1 MPITLLFGPFEI
13 VDAPVSD
20 PVDGV
25 VKTDR
30 SLTGQWQGRDIK
42 ALSDGIPIEVTAVD
56 GPADTYRAVN
66 TGALPVRFVF
76 GFPNKDRVY
85 VPDQATTYG
94 LEFAQ
99 MAADVIALSRF
110 TCHIRAEGDGEEN
123 EFSGNA
129 LGIAVSPNKAAF
141 EKAGKIQLDDGDEH
155 FLMMPS
161 TEENGDEI
169 WEINFQLDTDVGR
182 PASIGAVS
190 DQFYIEIFDEAPL
203 AAIIPRAL
211 TPGVRLRPR
220 NGNGFG
226 EGNLAIL
233 RESSPFRLTDGGHH
247 SRPSTLSPLLK
258 GNLGPFEINTNGI
271 VAGVVFPTAVAGPNA
286 RLEDFG
292 RFLGFDTTRKSDDTN
307 GARAEYAVRPVV
319 GKLEIRYD
327 GGAPRIGTSAG
338 ASLSEAPLAPGEHR
352 LVVAGEIQHL
362 GVADQS
368 GAGRRLYG
376 TEIVLRHNTAVP
388 REAGAVSESSADNDR
403 VEVQSVTVPFAV
415 ARVSANRARLN
426 SALGVV
432 GINSN
437 AALAASEVLSVGDV
451 VMDIQPADD
460 AVTIHTRY
468 STAGPADTW
477 SFKIT
482 QFRKTPL
489 KGDANLV
496 LSEDED
502 EPDRQVHDPRQEK
515 YVPKGDAPYVE
526 KVFKSD
532 GTLLE
537 TRLRGEITVNGA
549 SDILDG
555 FASAL
560 SSTRPN
566 QPENTG
572 LSFGA
577 NSKVSRKVQNGL
589 LPENIMEM
597 AKRGQS
603 LHEEIYEN
611 IDVGMDFPEV
621 PMGSIGNVSQLRD
634 SRKPKIFW
642 TEVGANLSNH
652 EIRRHWVE
660 PASSANNERKT
671 DFEDFKERNKG
682 QLRKILDDNLAEV
695 EKLAWQ
701 MPAGWHVALDENST
715 LVFDAIRNLPT
726 EAEEFDVRAPLV
738 RIGPDE
744 NGTKSLIADIP
755 AYTPPNGQ
763 EVPRFYKALP
773 VSDDDDG
780 WWLRVV
786 DKKAPP
792 AKGNASNPLQDD
804 WSGVF
809 LFNGRVDPPAA
820 LPAIARKVL
829 SQLRYPLAW
838 VDGQGASAVVRYDY
852 AAEGTET
859 LIGLDSELDTLIDV
873 PVADLQ
879 RPANLQGVGLILT
892 EANVLM
898 HQNQVIRLDLEF
910 WWQLPFFDK
919 ELKRDKRIPNFLVIT
934 GRWETDAG
942 EERLELKASSPDTG
956 FTVDMLDLERIE
968 VSQITLDGERES
980 EDKYKWSADMDGALK
995 FKEGGLLDEAT
1006 KGRLKQLLFSGLKFD
1021 LDNPF
1026 KNWSFPDL
1034 DIDGKLDISF
1044 KGFKFDIKSLRLQN
1058 PANENGELPDLGV
1071 QWRRFSL
1078 VGDLNISSFLP
1089 DFPVIPRVKAALN
1102 IDWGQEGGGPL
1113 GLNFSFDKL
1122 GWGALDFCLFNAM
1135 HVTAEADY
1143 DKDKNRFVGKAVAKW
1158 DLGGDGC
1165 GKPLEPKDKDP
1176 SSLSML
1182 FVYGDETDA
1191 DEKYWVFSVG
1201 GGSADE
1207 TMDLGILTAKQIT
1220 LFAAHQ
1226 ATKPGLRQ
1234 AILSTDLDD
1243 ISEKLTDGTEWRYTD
1258 EYSWIVGLDAKEL
1271 TIKHVEIFDGQD
1283 ITLIMSDDG
1292 IIRVGFTIQI
1302 FDLDFGGTRIV
1313 LMIDTK
1319 NKTIG
1324 GSLTLPSLNWGTFFL
1339 DLGTV
1344 AFVVGPKRFE
1354 FDWGYPHDMNWTRA
1368 VKFYWRPPTYP
1379 IPINAVEG
1387 GVLVRIGK
1395 IADEEDN
1402 ALIVAVAIR
1411 VGYREHIGARGGA
1424 LGAYIG
1430 GSIFIEGIVVGGYL
1444 EALNEKWYFQKGTI
1458 AISISAR
1465 GGLYVLG
1472 YKWDI
1477 LKVDA
1482 RAWSTL
1488 ILTVG
1493 ITRGSVALRYEAG
1506 FSATFQ
1512 VCVTPCTCARGTIY
1526 FDYALGAE
1534 SPIAD
1539 FIDFSATTEVAAIRD
1554 SRQAVSENLAR
1565 GRSREDALM
1574 AGLAA
1579 LYDTNAQGGTDGAL

>member
-13 VDAPVSD
+13 VNAPVSD

-30 SLTGQWQGRDIK
+30 SSSGQWQGRDIK
-42 ALSDGIPIEVTAVD
+42 ALRDGIPIEVTAVD
-56 GPADTYRAVN
+56 GQADTYRAVN

-76 GFPNKDRVY
+76 GFPNNDRVY

-110 TCHIRAEGDGEEN
+110 TCHIRAEGDGEES
-123 EFSGNA
+123 EFARNA
-129 LGIAVSPNKAAF
+129 LGIAVSPNKAAY
-141 EKAGKIQLDDGDEH
+141 EKAGKIQLDDGDKH
-155 FLMMPS
+155 FLMVPS
-161 TEENGDEI
+161 IEENGDEI
-169 WEINFQLDTDVGR
+169 WEVNFQLETDVGR
-182 PASIGAVS
+182 PASIGAFS
-190 DQFYIEIFDEAPL
+190 DQFYFEIVDEAPL

-220 NGNGFG
+220 SDGRFDAGNIP
-226 EGNLAIL
+226 AL
-233 RESSPFRLTDGGHH
+233 RDSAPFKLTDGGHH

-258 GNLGPFEINTNGI
+258 GNLGPFEINADGI

-319 GKLEIRYD
+319 GTLEIRYD
-327 GGAPRIGTSAG
+327 GGTPRIGTNAG
-338 ASLSEAPLAPGEHR
+338 ASLTEAPLAPGEHR

-388 REAGAVSESSADNDR
+388 IDERAGLESSVDDDR
-403 VEVQSVTVPFAV
+403 VEVQAATVPFAV

-437 AALAASEVLSVGDV
+437 SALAASEVLSVGDV

-477 SFKIT
+477 SFQIAR
-482 QFRKTPL
+482 FRKTPL

-496 LSEDED
+496 QAEG
-502 EPDRQVHDPRQEK
+502 EPDRQVHDPRQEE
-515 YVPKGDAPYVE
+515 YVPESGAPYVE

-537 TRLRGEITVNGA
+537 TRLRDEVTANGA
-549 SDILDG
+549 SDIFDG

-572 LSFGA
+572 LSFGS
-577 NSKVSRKVQNGL
+577 NSKVSRKVQNAL

-611 IDVGMDFPEV
+611 IDVAMDFPEV
-621 PMGSIGNVSQLRD
+621 PVGSIGNVSELRN
-634 SRKPKIFW
+634 SRKPKISW
-642 TEVGANLSNH
+642 TEEGANLSNH
-652 EIRRHWVE
+652 EIRRHWLDLG
-660 PASSANNERKT
+660 ASTNQSLNA
-671 DFEDFKERNKG
+671 DFERFKEANKG
-682 QLRKILDDNLAEV
+682 QIRKILDDDLSEV

-701 MPAGWHVALDENST
+701 MPAGWHVALDEESA
-715 LVFDAIRNLPT
+715 LVFDVIRNLPVKM
-726 EAEEFDVRAPLV
+726 DPGDPRAPFL
-738 RIGPDE
+738 RIEAAGD
-744 NGTKSLIADIP
+744 GKKSLVAAVPEYTLPDGEKVPEFNGRIP
-755 AYTPPNGQ
+755 
-763 EVPRFYKALP
+763 L
-773 VSDDDDG
+773 SDDDD
-780 WWLRVV
+780 WWLKIL
-786 DKKAPP
+786 DTNTPP
-792 AKGNASNPLQDD
+792 ARGNASHPLQDD
-804 WSGVF
+804 WTGIF

-829 SQLRYPLAW
+829 SQLRFPLAW

-852 AAEGTET
+852 EAEGTET

-892 EANVLM
+892 KANVLM
-898 HQNQVIRLDLEF
+898 HQNQVIRVDLEF

-919 ELKRDKRIPNFLVIT
+919 ELKRDKRIPNFLIIT
-934 GRWETDAG
+934 GRWETDGG
-942 EERLELKASSPDTG
+942 EERLELKASSPNLG
-956 FTVDMLDLERIE
+956 FKVDMLDLERIE
-968 VSQITLDGERES
+968 VSQITLDGKRES

-1006 KGRLKQLLFSGLKFD
+1006 KGRLKQLVFSGLKFD

-1026 KNWSFPDL
+1026 KDWSFPDL

-1044 KGFKFDIKSLRLQN
+1044 KGFKFDVKSLRIQN
-1058 PANENGELPDLGV
+1058 PANENGKLPDLSV

-1078 VGDLNISSFLP
+1078 VGELNISSFLP

-1143 DKDKNRFVGKAVAKW
+1143 EKDKNRFVGKAVAKW

-1207 TMDLGILTAKQIT
+1207 TMDLGIMTAKQIT

-1243 ISEKLTDGTEWRYTD
+1243 ISEKLTDATDWRYTD

-1395 IADEEDN
+1395 IADEVDN

-1512 VCVTPCTCARGTIY
+1512 VCVTPCTCAGGTIY

-1539 FIDFSATTEVAAIRD
+1539 FIDFSAETEVEAIKD
-1554 SRQAVSENLAR
+1554 SRQAVTENLAR

-1579 LYDTNAQGGTDGAL
+1579 LYDTSAQGGTDGAF

>member
-1 MPITLLFGPFEI
+1 MPITLFFGPFEI
-13 VDAPVSD
+13 ENAPVSD
-20 PVDGV
+20 PLDGV
-25 VKTDR
+25 VETDR
-30 SLTGQWQGRDIK
+30 SLTGQWQGRNIR
-42 ALSDGIPIEVTAVD
+42 ALKDGIPINVTKVD
-56 GPADTYRAVN
+56 GAEDTYRAVN
-66 TGALPVRFVF
+66 IGAVPMRFVF

-85 VPDQATTYG
+85 VSDQATTYG
-94 LEFAQ
+94 LEFAL
-99 MAADVIALSRF
+99 MAADAIALDKF
-110 TCHIRAEGDGEEN
+110 TCHVRAKGAGEES
-123 EFSGNA
+123 EFENNA
-129 LGIAVSPNKAAF
+129 LGVSFAPNKATF
-141 EKAGKIQLDDGDEH
+141 QKAGKLLINDGREYFPMVPLSED
-155 FLMMPS
+155 
-161 TEENGDEI
+161 NGDEI
-169 WEINFQLDTDVGR
+169 WKISFQLENYFGQSADISA
-182 PASIGAVS
+182 ASDKFLLRFENGALL
-190 DQFYIEIFDEAPL
+190 D
-203 AAIIPRAL
+203 AIIPRAM
-211 TPGVRLRPR
+211 TSGVRLRPS
-220 NGNGFG
+220 NNNDLA
-226 EGNLAIL
+226 ESNLAAL
-233 RESSPFRLTDGGHH
+233 RDSSPFKVSDGGHRNRANPF
-247 SRPSTLSPLLK
+247 SRPME
-258 GNLGPFEINTNGI
+258 GHLGRYEISADGI
-271 VAGVVFPTAVAGPNA
+271 VAAVVFPTVVAGSEA

-292 RFLGFDTTRKSDDTN
+292 RFLGFDATRKSDDTN

-319 GKLEIRYD
+319 GTLEIRYD
-327 GGAPRIGTSAG
+327 GGAPRIGTNAG
-338 ASLSEAPLAPGEHR
+338 SSLTEAPLAPGEHR

-388 REAGAVSESSADNDR
+388 IDERAVLESSAEDDR
-403 VEVQSVTVPFAV
+403 VEVQEATVPFAV

-437 AALAASEVLSVGDV
+437 SALAASEVLSVGDV

-477 SFKIT
+477 SFQIAR
-482 QFRKTPL
+482 FRKTPL

-496 LSEDED
+496 QAEG
-502 EPDRQVHDPRQEK
+502 EPDRQVHDPRQEE
-515 YVPKGDAPYVE
+515 YVPESSAPYVE
-526 KVFKSD
+526 KVFNSD

-537 TRLRGEITVNGA
+537 TRLRDEVTANGA
-549 SDILDG
+549 SDIFDG

-577 NSKVSRKVQNGL
+577 NSKVSRKVQNAL

-597 AKRGQS
+597 AKRGES

-611 IDVGMDFPEV
+611 IDVAMDFPEV
-621 PMGSIGNVSQLRD
+621 PVGSIGNVNELRN
-634 SRKPKIFW
+634 SRKPKISW
-642 TEVGANLSNH
+642 TEQGANLSNH
-652 EIRRHWVE
+652 EIRRHWLDLG
-660 PASSANNERKT
+660 ASTNQSLNA
-671 DFEDFKERNKG
+671 DFERFKEANKG
-682 QLRKILDDNLAEV
+682 QIRKILDDDLSEV

-701 MPAGWHVALDENST
+701 MPAGWHVALDEESA
-715 LVFDAIRNLPT
+715 LVFDVIRNLPVKM
-726 EAEEFDVRAPLV
+726 DPGDPRAPFLRIEAAGDGKKYLV
-738 RIGPDE
+738 AAVPEYTVPDGEVVPKFDGRIP
-744 NGTKSLIADIP
+744 L
-755 AYTPPNGQ
+755 
-763 EVPRFYKALP
+763 
-773 VSDDDDG
+773 SDDDD
-780 WWLRVV
+780 WWLKIL
-786 DKKAPP
+786 DTNTPP
-792 AKGNASNPLQDD
+792 ARGNASHPLQDD
-804 WSGVF
+804 WTGIF
-809 LFNGRVDPPAA
+809 LFKGRVDPPAA

-829 SQLRYPLAW
+829 SQLRFPLAW

-852 AAEGTET
+852 EAEGTET

-892 EANVLM
+892 KANVLM
-898 HQNQVIRLDLEF
+898 HQNQVIRVDLEF

-919 ELKRDKRIPNFLVIT
+919 ELKRDERIPNFIIIT
-934 GRWETDAG
+934 GRWETEGG
-942 EERLELKASSPDTG
+942 EERLELKASSPNLG
-956 FTVDMLDLERIE
+956 FKVDMLDLERIE
-968 VSQITLDGERES
+968 VSQITLDGKRES
-980 EDKYKWSADMDGALK
+980 EDKYKWSVDIDGTLI
-995 FKEGGLLDEAT
+995 FKEGGLFDSAT
-1006 KGRLKQLLFSGLKFD
+1006 KGRLKQLIFSGLKFN

-1026 KNWSFPDL
+1026 SDWSFPDL

-1044 KGFKFDIKSLRLQN
+1044 KGFKFDVKSLRILDPTN
-1058 PANENGELPDLGV
+1058 DSGKLPDLSK
-1071 QWRRFSL
+1071 QWRRYSL

-1102 IDWGQEGGGPL
+1102 IDWKKLDGGDF
-1113 GLNFSFDKL
+1113 GLDFSFDKL

-1234 AILSTDLDD
+1234 AILSTDLDN
-1243 ISEKLTDGTEWRYTD
+1243 ISEKLTDATDWRYTD

-1324 GSLTLPSLNWGTFFL
+1324 GSLTLPSLNWGSFFL

-1344 AFVVGPKRFE
+1344 AFVIGPNRFE

-1387 GVLVRIGK
+1387 GVLVRIGQ
-1395 IADEEDN
+1395 IASEVNN
-1402 ALIVAVAIR
+1402 ALIVAVAVR

-1465 GGLYVLG
+1465 GGLYVFG
-1472 YKWDI
+1472 FKWDI

-1482 RAWSTL
+1482 RAWTTL

-1506 FSATFQ
+1506 FEASFQ
-1512 VCVTPCTCARGTIY
+1512 VCVTPCTCAGGTIY

-1539 FIDFSATTEVAAIRD
+1539 FIDFSAETEVEAIKD
-1554 SRQAVSENLAR
+1554 SRRAVSDSMAR
-1565 GRSREDALM
+1565 GGSREGALM

-1579 LYDTNAQGGTDGAL
+1579 LYATEGQGGTDGAF